1 MDFESMLDNIYENLE
16 QKQKKKLVL
25 PKLEISNSTT
35 NTYWKNVK
43 KLLQTINRGPDHFVN
58 YMNKEIGQTNW
69 VSSSKSDGLVIIG
82 KVNKNKIINVIQNY
96 MKEYVICKSCNSVN
110 TVLEKN
116 NVIRKYE
123 LICNDCK
130 CKYII

>member
-25 PKLEISNSTT
+25 PKLEISTSTT

-43 KLLQTINRGPDHFVN
+43 KFLQTINRGPNHFIE

-69 VSSSKSDGLVIIG
+69 VSSSKSDGIVIIG
-82 KVNKNKIINVIQNY
+82 KVNKNKIVTLIQNY
-96 MKEYVICKSCNSVN
+96 TKEYVILK
-110 TVLEKN
+110 L
-116 NVIRKYE
+116 
-123 LICNDCK
+123 
-130 CKYII
+130 